1 MNYYD
6 EMKEKLLKNEIYG
19 KAKDYSKERNKVLTY
34 FEVGKLLSEAG
45 KEYGKNIIGS
55 YADKLVNDVGKKY
68 NERYLRYMRQF
79 YEMTLEIKWNPMGSI
94 LSQSH
99 YKVLLPLKNVDEI
112 KYYIDVCEKRNL
124 TKRELESLIKSK
136 EYERL
141 SEETKNK
148 LVTNEE
154 LSLPDLV
161 PNPILI
167 KSEFDKEKITEYAL
181 KEAILNNLDNFLK
194 QLGNGFLYAGN
205 EYKIK
210 IGNNYNYIDLLL
222 YNFKYKCFVV
232 IELKVTEL
240 KKEHIGQIQVYMNY
254 IDKNVKD
261 ISDDK
266 TIGIIIC
273 SRNNQFIIEFCSD
286 ERIFAREFKITSQK
300 GSVKMNYYGEIKEK
314 LLKNE
319 IYAKVKDYSKERNKV
334 LTYFEVGKLLSEAGK
349 KYGNDVIGSY
359 AEKLAI
365 EVGKKYNVRTLRRI
379 RQFYNV
385 FKDEKWSPSATV
397 LTWSH
402 YTELLALNDI
412 NKINYYIDICKK
424 QSLI

>member
-1 MNYYD
+1 MINYYD
-6 EMKEKLLKNEIYG
+6 EIKEKLLKNEIYA
-19 KAKDYSKERNKVLTY
+19 KVKDYSKERNKVLTY
-34 FEVGKLLSEAG
+34 FEVGKLLSDAG

-55 YADKLVNDVGKKY
+55 YAKKLVNEVGKKY

-79 YEMTLEIKWNPMGSI
+79 YDMVLVTKWKPLVSK
-94 LSQSH
+94 LTWSH
-99 YKVLLPLKNVDEI
+99 YIMLLPLKNVDEI

-124 TKRELESLIKSK
+124 TKRELQSLIKSN

-148 LVTNEE
+148 LITNEE
-154 LSLPDLV
+154 LSLSDLV
-161 PNPILI
+161 PDPLLI

-222 YNFKYKCFVV
+222 YNVKFKCYVV
-232 IELKVTEL
+232 VELKVTEL

-261 ISDDK
+261 VSDDK

-273 SRNNQFIIEFCSD
+273 ARNNKYVIEYCSD
-286 ERIFAREFKITSQK
+286 ERIFVREFKITS
-300 GSVKMNYYGEIKEK
+300 
-314 LLKNE
+314 
-319 IYAKVKDYSKERNKV
+319 
-334 LTYFEVGKLLSEAGK
+334 
-349 KYGNDVIGSY
+349 
-359 AEKLAI
+359 
-365 EVGKKYNVRTLRRI
+365 
-379 RQFYNV
+379 
-385 FKDEKWSPSATV
+385 
-397 LTWSH
+397 
-402 YTELLALNDI
+402 
-412 NKINYYIDICKK
+412 
-424 QSLI
+424 